1 MAIWKSKFSFED
13 IENRSKNTLSAHL
26 GIRVTEIGDDYVK
39 ATMPVNDRTRQ
50 PLGLLHG
57 GASVALAESVGSLGA
72 RMTLEPGFA
81 CVGMEINANHIRSVR
96 QGIVTGIAKPIHRGL
111 STQIWDVRIY
121 DEDDNIVCVSRLT
134 MAIIKSS

>member
-1 MAIWKSKFSFED
+1 
-13 IENRSKNTLSAHL
+13 
-26 GIRVTEIGDDYVK
+26 
-39 ATMPVNDRTRQ
+39 MPVNDRTRQ

>member
-13 IENRSKNTLSAHL
+13 IERRSKNTLPAHL

-72 RMTLEPGFA
+72 HMTLEPGFA

-96 QGIVTGIAKPIHRGL
+96 QGIVTGVAKPIHRGL

>member
-13 IENRSKNTLSAHL
+13 IESRSKNTLSAHL

-134 MAIIKSS
+134 MAIIKPS

>member
-1 MAIWKSKFSFED
+1 MAIWKSKFSFEE
-13 IENRSKNTLSAHL
+13 IERRSKNTLPAHL
-26 GIRVTEIGDDYVK
+26 GMRITEIGDDYVK
-39 ATMPVNDRTRQ
+39 ATMPVDDRTKQ
-50 PLGLLHG
+50 PLGRLHG

-72 RMTLEPGFA
+72 HMTLEPGFI

-96 QGIVTGIAKPIHRGL
+96 QGLVTGVAKPLHIGH

-134 MAIIKSS
+134 MAIFKSP